1 MANGCLLES
10 WCMYKCRFAVD
21 QAAKAAA
28 PSEFELLEPVSRKD
42 TSTVW
47 QANGTQCLARVNLPR
62 GGLSLTRLRE
72 AFGSVGVVSNPRF
85 LSRAERIQART
96 LPGIL
101 LGVVSWPMNMKFTSS
116 IALWSLTHD
125 EQNLTILPD
134 CASPTFLWM
143 RRSMSL
149 AVSQIPESRR
159 HIFAMSSLSVFTFTR
174 FENRL
179 IPKVGWL
186 LRLSYCKRK
195 QQLLS
200 QLQLGNKRDT
210 GVQRHD
216 V

>member
-1 MANGCLLES
+1 MLAKLGHKLTVATMANGCLLES

-47 QANGTQCLARVNLPR
+47 QANGTQSLARVNLPR

-116 IALWSLTHD
+116 IALWSCTQHD
-125 EQNLTILPD
+125 HPTYIWWW
-134 CASPTFLWM
+134 CALYM
-143 RRSMSL
+143 MS
-149 AVSQIPESRR
+149 
-159 HIFAMSSLSVFTFTR
+159 TT
-174 FENRL
+174 
-179 IPKVGWL
+179 
-186 LRLSYCKRK
+186 
-195 QQLLS
+195 
-200 QLQLGNKRDT
+200 LQSCRIVHPRPFCG
-210 GVQRHD
+210 
-216 V
+216 